1 MRQETKQSIFKAAV
15 NGQKYDESCKDVFKH
30 REIIAPILKYTVK
43 EFMDCSQ
50 EEIIQCIDADSIKE
64 IVPVDELPPKIIDR
78 GTELSSVFEKTIYY
92 DVHFKAKNPKL
103 SNEMISVMLH
113 IDFEVQND
121 YRPHNPKYP
130 IIKRAIYYASRE
142 ISSQLSAL
150 TQKTNYADLEKIY
163 SIWVCNENIPL
174 NLQNTLTRYTL
185 KKEDIIGQTSEPE
198 EDYDLIEIIIIRRGS
213 EAADDEIFQYLESIF
228 TSNINKIKEFIDI
241 PSGSGVEKEISHMA
255 GLGESLYNKA
265 YNKAYTEAYNEAY
278 NEAYDKASKDILI
291 SILRKNYL
299 RGNCSDS
306 TIILQDLQEELNIS
320 YEEAME
326 IFENEIKM
334 Q

>member
-1 MRQETKQSIFKAAV
+1 
-15 NGQKYDESCKDVFKH
+15 
-30 REIIAPILKYTVK
+30 
-43 EFMDCSQ
+43 
-50 EEIIQCIDADSIKE
+50 
-64 IVPVDELPPKIIDR
+64 
-78 GTELSSVFEKTIYY
+78 
-92 DVHFKAKNPKL
+92 
-103 SNEMISVMLH
+103 MLH

-121 YRPHNPKYP
+121 YRPGNPKYP
-130 IIKRAIYYASRE
+130 IIKTAIYYASRE
-142 ISSQLSAL
+142 ISSLLSTL

-163 SIWVCNENIPL
+163 SIWICNENIPL
-174 NLQNTLTRYTL
+174 NLQNTITRYTL
-185 KKEDIIGQTSEPE
+185 TKEDIIGQTSEPE
-198 EDYDLIEIIIIRRGS
+198 EDYDLIDIIIIRRGS

-241 PSGSGVEKEISHMA
+241 PSGSGVEKEISHME

-265 YNKAYTEAYNEAY
+265 YNKAY

-299 RGNCSDS
+299 RGNCNDS

-326 IFENEIKM
+326 IFENEIKTY
-334 Q
+334 